1 MLGIRERLWLPL
13 CLIAALA
20 ATLVAFAQGTG
31 ARVLVPGTPVTG
43 TLDANNIA
51 QVYSIAGAADDNL
64 ALTAS
69 NEIGVPLAI
78 IITDTAGEQVAQ
90 AVDDVD
96 GELVLESVTLPN
108 DGTYY
113 ITVFKA
119 GGVASVNTVTF
130 TLVVDALPAEGTA
143 EADVTPEP
151 TIDPATLLE
160 PESTVAPEATDGAE
174 STAETTFDA
183 GQVVTTSGIQVALT
197 WASTDDF
204 DLEVRD
210 PVGGSLYWESPT
222 VASGGTISP
231 NVNQGCAATTADN
244 PTETASWSP
253 GGVPTGSYEVLVY
266 FQQACGDATSASFT
280 VSSVVDGTALTPVEG
295 TMQEGN
301 VFILS
306 FDVNADGSAVMNPA
320 SGIVD
325 LNALPAAVAEISVA
339 ASPID
344 VGASVNGTITNEQ
357 PYQAYSF
364 QAAANDL
371 VTVTM
376 AAQSGSLDTF
386 LVLLDVNGNT
396 IRFNDD
402 LGAGFTDAS
411 LSNVLLPSAGTY
423 TILAT
428 RYGKELGGTEGD
440 YVLTISAQAT
450 NLSEEFANLPTGAL
464 EVRLLWFGNTAAD
477 VQLLVRDP
485 AGDAVYDDVPQI
497 RSGGQL
503 VAAGNVGCTV
513 SEGTPFSYIYWPAT
527 SAPRPGSYE
536 VEVWFQNDCGNTV
549 DPVNF
554 QLYVT
559 LNGQEI
565 FTDAGTPQLG
575 ERYLTSFTIAPDGTA
590 ATGPGG
596 IIRGVE
602 DLDYTSDLENAVEIE
617 AGAPVNGSITPE
629 NKFDLYVFTA
639 AANDVITVGMNNTSG
654 TLDTLLYLI
663 GPSGNLVAQN
673 DDAVAGENTNSLI
686 ANLTLPEDGQYIII
700 ATHFGGLYGGTTGT
714 YQLTYSQQS

>member
-1 MLGIRERLWLPL
+1 MLGKRERLWLPL

-31 ARVLVPGTPVTG
+31 ARALQSGTPVTG
-43 TLDANNIA
+43 TLDASNIA
-51 QVYSIAGAADDNL
+51 QVYSIAGVADDTL
-64 ALTAS
+64 ALTAT

-78 IITDTAGEQVAQ
+78 VITDAAGEQVAQ
-90 AVDDVD
+90 AVDDDVD
-96 GELVLESVTLPN
+96 GELVLESVVLPE

-119 GGVASVNTVTF
+119 GGVASVNRVDF
-130 TLVVDALPAEGTA
+130 TLVVDGLPAEGTD
-143 EADVTPEP
+143 EPETTPEP
-151 TIDPATLLE
+151 TIDPASLLE
-160 PESTVAPEATDGAE
+160 PENTAAPE
-174 STAETTFDA
+174 STEGAETTLDV
-183 GQVVTTSGIQVALT
+183 GQVVTTSGIQVTLT
-197 WASTDDF
+197 WTTTDDF

-210 PVGGSLYWESPT
+210 PVGGSLYWETPT
-222 VASGGTISP
+222 VASGGSISP
-231 NVNQGCAATTADN
+231 NVNQGCATPTADN

-280 VSSVVDGTALTPVEG
+280 VSPVVDGTTLTPVEA
-295 TMQEGN
+295 TLQEGD

-306 FDVNADGSAVMNPA
+306 FDVNADGTAALNPA

-325 LNALPAAVAEISVA
+325 IGALPATASEITASATSVE
-339 ASPID
+339 
-344 VGASVNGTITNEQ
+344 VGTTVNGTITNEQ
-357 PYQAYSF
+357 PYQAYTF

-371 VTVTM
+371 VTISM
-376 AAQSGSLDTF
+376 DAQSGSLDTF

-402 LGAGFTDAS
+402 LGQGFTDAV
-411 LSNVLLPSAGTY
+411 LSNVLLPAAGTY
-423 TILAT
+423 TVIAT
-428 RYGKELGGTEGD
+428 RYGIEIGGTEGD

-450 NLSEEFANLPTGAL
+450 NLSEEFANLPTGSL

-477 VQLLVRDP
+477 MQLLVRDP
-485 AGDAVYDDVPQI
+485 SGDAVYDDVPQI

-503 VAAGNVGCTV
+503 LAAGNVGCTV
-513 SEGTPFSYIYWPAT
+513 SEGTPFSYIYWPANT
-527 SAPRPGSYE
+527 APRPGSYE
-536 VEVWFQNDCGNTV
+536 VEVWFQSDCGNTV

-565 FTDAGTPQLG
+565 FTAAATPQLG
-575 ERYLTSFTIAPDGTA
+575 ERYLTSFNIAPDGTTT
-590 ATGPGG
+590 TGLGG

-617 AGAPVNGSITPE
+617 AGAPVNGSITPD
-629 NKFDLYVFTA
+629 NKFDLYTFDATA
-639 AANDVITVGMNNTSG
+639 GDVVTVAMNNTSG
-654 TLDTLLYLI
+654 TLDASLYLI
-663 GPSGNLVAQN
+663 GPSGSLVAQN

-686 ANLTLPEDGQYIII
+686 ANLTLPENGRYIII